1 MKNKSLKNH
10 FIAKSILWHNFMDD
24 HVWNFDV
31 HFLGVWK
38 VNTVK
43 VNDSLLEKLLHGV
56 KLKISS
62 RFDQSVMNL
71 PYVNFMVHFL
81 SFHSAKTSFTGFKCI
96 SKLFSVWWSI
106 SNVEDVPQGW
116 GSW

>member
-1 MKNKSLKNH
+1 MKNKSLK
-10 FIAKSILWHNFMDD
+10 ITLLLKSILWDNFMDD

-31 HFLGVWK
+31 HLLGVWK

-56 KLKISS
+56 KLRISS
-62 RFDQSVMNL
+62 GFDQSVMNL
-71 PYVNFMVHFL
+71 PYVDFMVDFL
-81 SFHSAKTSFTGFKCI
+81 SFHPAKTSFTGFKCI

-106 SNVEDVPQGW
+106 SNVKDVSQGW
-116 GSW
+116 GSR